1 MGRKRKSHKN
11 LPERVYV
18 HRKSYR
24 FHPRK
29 GSPIRLSGIDDY
41 GGMLRALA
49 ELHAER
55 PIAKTMAAVFDRYEL
70 DVLPDKAKSTQKDQ
84 ARQLKNL
91 RRTFGHMD
99 PNDLRQPHAIQ
110 YRDKR
115 AQKAKT
121 AANREMQLLK
131 HVCTKAVEWS
141 AMDFNHLRGMR
152 MLPTKP
158 RQRYVTDE
166 ELGIVRD
173 MASPMIQCVIDLA
186 VLTGLRRGDIFRL
199 KQDGYDCD
207 GLLVKPSKTSG
218 STGVTLLFEV
228 TDELKSVI
236 ERAISIPPR
245 KRPWIVCNR
254 KAEAYT
260 KNGFDSV
267 WGRLM
272 RKATDPKTSSP
283 IEKFEF
289 RDFRRKSASDEIDE
303 VVAQQRL
310 GHASVS
316 ITNRVYRVKPRRV
329 QPLR

>member
-1 MGRKRKSHKN
+1 MGRKRKSHKS

-24 FHPRK
+24 FHPRN
-29 GSPIRLSGIDDY
+29 GSPIRLSSIDDY

-55 PIAKTMAAVFDRYEL
+55 PIAKTMGAVFDRYEL

-91 RRTFGHMD
+91 RRAFGHMD

-131 HVCTKAVEWS
+131 HVCTKAVEWGV
-141 AMDFNHLRGMR
+141 AEVNRLRGMR

-166 ELGIVRD
+166 ELRTLRNL
-173 MASPMIQCVIDLA
+173 ASPMVQCVIDLA

-199 KQDGYDCD
+199 EKSDYGSD
-207 GLLVKPSKTSG
+207 GLLVKPSKTAD
-218 STGVTLLFEV
+218 STGVTMLFEV
-228 TDELKSVI
+228 TDELKSVL
-236 ERAISIPPR
+236 ERAISLPPR
-245 KRPWIVCNR
+245 NRTCIVCNR
-254 KAEAYT
+254 KAKAYT

-272 RKATDPKTSSP
+272 RKATDPKSASQV
-283 IEKFEF
+283 EKFEF

-303 VVAQQRL
+303 VVAQHRL
-310 GHASVS
+310 GHASVT
-316 ITNRVYRVKPRRV
+316 ITNRVYRVKPRIVR
-329 QPLR
+329 PLR